1 MVSLPNWRFFKVYL
15 IFYNINNVVIAF
27 KKIPLLLLV
36 ILFGKSLSSVAQRSG
51 SDDAP
56 VTFEELYDAPYD
68 INQLFIGFQPMYG
81 ETFVT
86 NINGGFGF
94 EATYFHQDLLRI
106 HAGARLTYG
115 RKFDQER
122 NRAENNSTYIVN
134 YYSAEEATLI
144 GSANRKGITNPI
156 SPYNYFEIGGT
167 YHIKDFEKDDETKMY
182 LYKKSYEGDK
192 WAARVPRVAPI
203 PCKLRQIYGARLGV
217 MYYNTSTDLRKAMGK
232 QGVSMNELVD
242 EAGTPFLDNHEDVDI
257 SLAANMSIFGIYAGA
272 SMTWI
277 HNVAV
282 EFDNKYEAG
291 VDDLI
296 LNAYIDF
303 IYGASVLLEDITYL
317 DDNPR
322 DPLQTGYISNP
333 ATYSLAPVQINPY
346 GFRLGLEGKF
356 NRALSWSYGGEM
368 GYKPSLKGRGFFALI
383 KISIPV
389 YSTNLKYEVE
399 AFGK

>member
-1 MVSLPNWRFFKVYL
+1 MVITYIKSS
-15 IFYNINNVVIAF
+15 
-27 KKIPLLLLV
+27 LLLV
-36 ILFGKSLSSVAQRSG
+36 FIVVGSIVAVGQRAN

-94 EATYFHQDLLRI
+94 EATYFHQDVMRI
-106 HAGARLTYG
+106 HAGARFAYG
-115 RKFDQER
+115 QKFDQER
-122 NRAENNSTYIVN
+122 NRSESNSVFLLNSDGT
-134 YYSAEEATLI
+134 T
-144 GSANRKGITNPI
+144 RKGMTDPI
-156 SPYNYFEIGGT
+156 NAYNYFEVGGT
-167 YHIKDFEKDDETKMY
+167 YHIKDFEKDSETKMY
-182 LYKKSYEGDK
+182 LYKKSYKGDK

-203 PCKLRQIYGARLGV
+203 PSKLRQIYGARLGV
-217 MYYNTSTDLRKAMGK
+217 MHYKTSTNLRTAMGK
-232 QGVSMNELVD
+232 QGVKLNELVD
-242 EAGTPFLDNHEDVDI
+242 EVGVPFTDNHENIDI
-257 SLAANMSIFGIYAGA
+257 SLAANMSVVGIYAGA

-296 LNAYIDF
+296 LNAYVDF
-303 IYGASVLLEDITYL
+303 IYGASVVLGDITYL
-317 DDNPR
+317 DDNPS
-322 DPLQTGYISNP
+322 DPQRYISNP
-333 ATYSLAPVQINPY
+333 ATYSLDPIQINPV

-356 NRALSWSYGGEM
+356 NRTLSWSYGGEM
-368 GYKPSLKGRGFFALI
+368 GYRPSLKGRGFFALI
-383 KISIPV
+383 KISVPV
-389 YSTNLKYEVE
+389 FSTNLKYEVE